1 MASTARG
8 FAGAWGP
15 LDAARFT
22 DLLLGRAAFAGV
34 PAGGAEATTMR
45 SLAGAGLTGLVGL
58 PVLMLASLLL
68 HAPLAGPAAI
78 ALGYL
83 AAAKALAQKLPRR
96 AAAWSFGASAALAL
110 WGLFVFALAG
120 PFSTAG
126 LVSVLLAPLFAA
138 SPALARRL
146 LRDRA
151 DPVPDAART
160 RAACLDQLAPS
171 EPVLFLDDEGT
182 ILCATQ
188 AGRRMLRLGCGA
200 VGGDVSRLFGIAERP
215 ALLAALARCRT
226 DGEEAILMLRRE
238 REAGLLTATIA
249 SGADGGVTLRLAAGE
264 EVVERVQAAATATAC
279 DATPPTGAAHHDLRE
294 AIDFALQRLPNEAA
308 KRINLACEASGI
320 RVAADRRLCRHLAH
334 RMIEAALAAAAPGSE
349 ITVAARSLKGAVLL
363 RVGFEGPA
371 PADMARLAA
380 LADLAGGSLVAERAA
395 GRSSISLRLASAAA
409 R

>member
-22 DLLLGRAAFAGV
+22 DLLLGRAAFAGG

-160 RAACLDQLAPS
+160 RVACLDQLAPS

-188 AGRRMLRLGCGA
+188 AARRILRLGGGA
-200 VGGDVSRLFGIAERP
+200 IGGDVSRLFGIADRP
-215 ALLAALARCRT
+215 ALLAALARCRA
-226 DGEEAILMLRRE
+226 DGEEATLMLRRE

-249 SGADGGVTLRLAAGE
+249 RGADGGVTLRLAAGE
-264 EVVERVQAAATATAC
+264 ELVKPVWTPATATAC
-279 DATPPTGAAHHDLRE
+279 DATPPAGPHHDVRE